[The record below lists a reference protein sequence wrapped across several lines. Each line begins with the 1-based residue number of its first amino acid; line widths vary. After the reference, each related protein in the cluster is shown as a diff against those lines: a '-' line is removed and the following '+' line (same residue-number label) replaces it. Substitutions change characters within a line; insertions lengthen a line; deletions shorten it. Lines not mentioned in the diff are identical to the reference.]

1 MRHLVIEAVARNVMI
16 AEEIAITVGILAVI
30 VAIVGINAISVRRI
44 DKTYSKGFIAVGFKS
59 QKRGYLK
66 CGFQKHLR

>member
-44 DKTYSKGFIAVGFKS
+44 DKTYSDNFIAVKFKS
-59 QKRGYLK
+59 QKRGYFK
-66 CGFQKHLR
+66 CKFQKHLR